1 MSRTLAVSVQSVAV
15 GVDGTIYPDALEY
28 HVCDMADGAAV
39 VALKARLNLHTL
51 CYTRSDSSQPTGNNS
66 LRLTQYT

>member
-1 MSRTLAVSVQSVAV
+1 MSRTLAVSVQSV

-39 VALKARLNLHTL
+39 VALKA
-51 CYTRSDSSQPTGNNS
+51 
-66 LRLTQYT
+66 

>member
-39 VALKARLNLHTL
+39 VALKAYREAVHSCRLAT
-51 CYTRSDSSQPTGNNS
+51 
-66 LRLTQYT
+66 